1 MKRAAAALWALLLV
15 FLISCGT
22 QQASA
27 PASQELTLSFTEQMV
42 PAVSGGW
49 VEMAGWA
56 CTEEIPLTGI
66 RALTWSLPG
75 DKQLYSVA
83 FFDKDH
89 TFLQG
94 VSTASSAKCVYVTGG
109 SEVPQGAA
117 YVRFLNFMGTDGEE
131 ACPAISVWAYGDLT
145 AYEQKAPPV
154 CQKEIVCIGDSLTEG
169 DYGTPIQGVSSLRY
183 ENYPW
188 YLGQLLDCRVV
199 NQGQCG
205 FDAAQYLDF
214 FDTDRIDVSGA
225 DIILVMLGTNR
236 GLTLLGPEN
245 KASYQALLDRIRGQM
260 KTGAALVLV
269 TPPHAT
275 ENPEKVNYGYAPA
288 VENARA
294 EVLALAAANGL
305 PVIDAYAESPIQ
317 ADREDVYQPVDGLHM
332 GREGYQAFAGFIAR
346 QLQEIAAAG

>member
-1 MKRAAAALWALLLV
+1 MAAILPLLLIFLTACGSRAASV
-15 FLISCGT
+15 ST
-22 QQASA
+22 
-27 PASQELTLSFTEQMV
+27 SQELTLSFTEQMV

-49 VEMAGWA
+49 VEKAGWA
-56 CTEEIPLTGI
+56 CTEEIPLSGI
-66 RALTWSLPG
+66 KALTWKLPG

-94 VSTASSAKCVYVTGG
+94 VSTASSARCVYVTGG
-109 SEVPQGAA
+109 SEVPKGAVYA
-117 YVRFLNFMGTDGEE
+117 RFLDFTGTERAN
-131 ACPAISVWAYGDLT
+131 ACPVISVCAYGDLT

-169 DYGTPIQGVSSLRY
+169 DYGTATAGVSSIHY
-183 ENYPW
+183 ENYPY
-188 YLGQLLDCRVV
+188 YLEGLLRCRVV

-205 FDAAQYLDF
+205 LDAGQYLNF
-214 FDTDRIDVSGA
+214 FDTEGIDVSGA
-225 DIILVMLGTNR
+225 DIVLVMLGTNR

-245 KASYQALLDRIRGQM
+245 KDAYQTLIRRLKEQM
-260 KTGAALVLV
+260 KSGSTLLLV

-275 ENPEKVNYGYAPA
+275 EDPSKVNDGYAPA
-288 VENARA
+288 VENART

-317 ADREDVYQPVDGLHM
+317 AAREDVYQPVDGLHM
-332 GREGYQAFAGFIAR
+332 GREGYEAFAGYIA
-346 QLQEIAAAG
+346 QKIQEMTAAN